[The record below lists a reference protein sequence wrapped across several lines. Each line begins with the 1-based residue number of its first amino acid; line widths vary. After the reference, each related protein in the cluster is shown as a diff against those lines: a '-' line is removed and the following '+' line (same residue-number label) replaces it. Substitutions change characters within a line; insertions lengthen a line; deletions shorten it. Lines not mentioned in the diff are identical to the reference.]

1 MKRKLLTLM
10 MAATMLFPALGAAGT
25 VSAVNVFGPCGDSA
39 KNTDVCQ
46 SVGTP
51 GRAGQNPIIGALKVA
66 ITIIAIIIGVA
77 AVIVI
82 ILAGLSMVMSNGDS
96 QGVAK
101 ARTNII
107 YALVGLAVAVLA
119 QSIVAFVLNKL

>member
-1 MKRKLLTLM
+1 MKHKLLTLI
-10 MAATMLFPALGAAGT
+10 MAAALLFPVLSVAGT
-25 VSAVNVFGPCGDSA
+25 ASAVDVFGPCGGSA

-51 GRAGQNPIIGALKVA
+51 GRPGSNPIIGALKVA
-66 ITIIAIIIGVA
+66 ITIIAVIIGVA

-82 ILAGLSMVMSNGDS
+82 ILAGFSMVTSNGDS
-96 QGVAK
+96 QEVAK